1 MHRGQDNDKGIL
13 MSYHKQQVGYYEV
26 GQNFKR
32 RLDKTKTRIWTG
44 QGDPKL
50 CER

>member
-1 MHRGQDNDKGIL
+1 MHRGQVNDKGIL
-13 MSYHKQQVGYYEV
+13 MSYHKQQVGYD
-26 GQNFKR
+26 GQN
-32 RLDKTKTRIWTG
+32 KTRIWTG